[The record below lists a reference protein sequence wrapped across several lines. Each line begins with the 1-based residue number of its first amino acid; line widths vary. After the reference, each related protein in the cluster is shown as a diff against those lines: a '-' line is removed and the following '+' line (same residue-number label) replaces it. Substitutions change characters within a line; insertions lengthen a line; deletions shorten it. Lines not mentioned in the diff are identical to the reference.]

1 MSMESEKNIR
11 TPNGEIRLE
20 DLNTLDSD
28 ALRWMGS
35 IEADKAR
42 LQESEEEER
51 EQYIAML
58 LGEKEV
64 AFRVVDIEGILDVP
78 RITPVPSVPDYI
90 LGICNVRGE
99 ITSVVDVRKIL
110 GINVRRQKTRRERA
124 AEKMIIVR
132 GELYSIGFLVDSV
145 LDVLRVAERNVVRI
159 NAADGELAYISQ
171 FSRGL
176 FTRPGEQGREN
187 DVILIDTEK
196 LLSTKELMQFQ

>member
-1 MSMESEKNIR
+1 MESEKNIR

>member
-1 MSMESEKNIR
+1 MTMESEKNAR

-28 ALRWMGS
+28 ALRWIGS
-35 IEADKAR
+35 VEADRAR

-78 RITPVPSVPDYI
+78 RITPVPGVPDYI

-132 GELYSIGFLVDSV
+132 GELYSIGFVVDSV
-145 LDVLRVAERNVVRI
+145 LDVLRVAERDVVKI